1 MPVGKILLCLCM
13 NFKSEPPIKRL
24 VSFHLRLWLLSDITL
39 LHMTLFS
46 DIQVNANDARVY
58 IESNDPSVTSWPVT
72 SPYCTNPSDLGTEEY
87 AVLVKDG
94 KRRTFNTI
102 TKHILIV

>member
-1 MPVGKILLCLCM
+1 M
-13 NFKSEPPIKRL
+13 
-24 VSFHLRLWLLSDITL
+24 
-39 LHMTLFS
+39 LFS

-58 IESNDPSVTSWPVT
+58 IESNDPSVTSWPAS

-94 KRRTFNTI
+94 M
-102 TKHILIV
+102 H